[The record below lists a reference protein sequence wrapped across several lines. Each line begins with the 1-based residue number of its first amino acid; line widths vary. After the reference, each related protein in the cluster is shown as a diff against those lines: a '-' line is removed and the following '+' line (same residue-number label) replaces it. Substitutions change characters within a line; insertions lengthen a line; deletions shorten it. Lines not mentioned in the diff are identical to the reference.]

1 MAAFVINMS
10 HIKETWGFAKACL
23 QLRALSRDRKIEK
36 NMVKSRGARNCQK
49 SGAWNLLDNWQRPYV
64 SQKRQRHD
72 QICLRSSA
80 GDGGIF
86 GIIGWLETAPACPC
100 WWWLL
105 LGHFFHLWTL
115 NLIVA
120 VWNTAIDCCM
130 KFENIITFILTII
143 CSQYLCNWGSE
154 EERVEHWTGVV
165 DNCAIYFTDSSLAS
179 KVITVGGVSQ
189 WKKVISLRECVH
201 VLWLCNFSQHFIKN
215 GWCLFSFSS
224 VDQKEAVN

>member
-1 MAAFVINMS
+1 M
-10 HIKETWGFAKACL
+10 
-23 QLRALSRDRKIEK
+23 
-36 NMVKSRGARNCQK
+36 
-49 SGAWNLLDNWQRPYV
+49 
-64 SQKRQRHD
+64 SQKQR
-72 QICLRSSA
+72 
-80 GDGGIF
+80 
-86 GIIGWLETAPACPC
+86 
-100 WWWLL
+100 WWWRYFWHHWVTGNCSCLPLL
-105 LGHFFHLWTL
+105 MMVVIGAFFQLWTL
-115 NLIVA
+115 NLIVV

-179 KVITVGGVSQ
+179 KVISGELHSGGVSQ
-189 WKKVISLRECVH
+189 WKRVISLRECEH
-201 VLWLCNFSQHFIKN
+201 VPWLCNFSQHFIKI